1 MTIQAAAQGAAPEF
15 IELVEITW
23 PSGIVRMLKG
33 SGIVALTQA
42 ESVVATIVNRAAQT
56 VLTRSGLSVVS
67 RPFDTVISQH
77 WPSIEATWGHILALS
92 GRSEKAGEIANR
104 DLTLR
109 TTASVRSQLWYG
121 ATRWSQVRIWE
132 ASRDPITGTVD
143 VATDPWI
150 GFVDDVSADD
160 GFDGSVTLTLVSNA
174 AILREPDA
182 GALTSTT
189 SQNRFV
195 TGDTAFD
202 FISGPVRDP
211 FSLQGF
217 NPDGGYNNGYGGG
230 GGFDFGFENT
240 MER

>member
-1 MTIQAAAQGAAPEF
+1 MTIQTAAQGPAPEF
-15 IELVEITW
+15 LELVEISY

-33 SGIVALTQA
+33 PGIVVALSNT
-42 ESVVATIVNRAAQT
+42 
-56 VLTRSGLSVVS
+56 
-67 RPFDTVISQH
+67 
-77 WPSIEATWGHILALS
+77 WPSADATWGQILALGS
-92 GRSEKAGEIANR
+92 RSERAGEISNR

-109 TTASVRSQLWYG
+109 LTSAVRSQLWYG
-121 ATRWSQVRIWE
+121 ATRWPQVRIWE
-132 ASRDPITGTVD
+132 ASRDPITGAVD
-143 VATDPWI
+143 VAADPWI
-150 GFVDDVSADD
+150 GFVDAVEAED

-211 FSLQGF
+211 FTLEGT
-217 NPDGGYNNGYGGG
+217 NPGGGYVDMSGLNALKTR
-230 GGFDFGFENT
+230 FGMNS
-240 MER
+240 R

>member
-1 MTIQAAAQGAAPEF
+1 MTIQTAAQGAAPEF

-23 PSGIVRMLKG
+23 PSGVVRMLKG
-33 SGIVALTQA
+33 PGIAPALSNTW
-42 ESVVATIVNRAAQT
+42 
-56 VLTRSGLSVVS
+56 LSV
-67 RPFDTVISQH
+67 D
-77 WPSIEATWGHILALS
+77 ATWGQILGLS
-92 GRSEKAGEIANR
+92 GRSERAGEIANR

-109 TTASVRSQLWYG
+109 TTASVRTQLWYG

-132 ASRDPITGTVD
+132 ASRDPITGTID

-150 GFVDDVSADD
+150 GYIDDANADD
-160 GFDGSVTLTLVSNA
+160 GFDGQVTLTLVSNA

-195 TGDTAFD
+195 SGDTAFD

-211 FSLQGF
+211 FSLQGT
-217 NPDGGYNNGYGGG
+217 NPTGGYNNGSSFDGGFTG
-230 GGFDFGFENT
+230 GGFNDFGNF
-240 MER
+240 RFDAR

>member
-1 MTIQAAAQGAAPEF
+1 MSIITASQGDAPEF

-23 PSGIVRMLKG
+23 PSGVVRMLKG
-33 SGIVALTQA
+33 PGIVTAFSQTW
-42 ESVVATIVNRAAQT
+42 ES
-56 VLTRSGLSVVS
+56 
-67 RPFDTVISQH
+67 ISD
-77 WPSIEATWGHILALS
+77 TWGQILAL
-92 GRSEKAGEIANR
+92 GARSEKAGEISNR
-104 DLTLR
+104 DLVLT
-109 TTASVRSQLWYG
+109 TTASVRTQLWYG

-150 GFVDDVSADD
+150 GFVDDVQAED
-160 GFDGSVTLTLVSNA
+160 GIDGAVTVTLVSNA

-211 FSLQGF
+211 FSLQGV
-217 NPDGGYNNGYGGG
+217 NPDGGYNNGYGSG

-240 MER
+240 FER

>member
-1 MTIQAAAQGAAPEF
+1 MTIQTAALGPAPEF

-23 PSGIVRMLKG
+23 PSGVVRMLKG
-33 SGIVALTQA
+33 PGIVTALSQTWA
-42 ESVVATIVNRAAQT
+42 SV
-56 VLTRSGLSVVS
+56 
-67 RPFDTVISQH
+67 D
-77 WPSIEATWGHILALS
+77 ATWGQILGLT
-92 GRSEKAGEIANR
+92 GRTERAGEIANR
-104 DLTLR
+104 DLVLR

-143 VATDPWI
+143 AN
-150 GFVDDVSADD
+150 ADD
-160 GFDGSVTLTLVSNA
+160 GIDGAVTVTLVSNA

-182 GALTSTT
+182 GSLTSTT

-217 NPDGGYNNGYGGG
+217 NPTGGYNNGSGGTG
-230 GGFDFGFENT
+230 GGFNDFGDFGFEN
-240 MER
+240 R

>member
-1 MTIQAAAQGAAPEF
+1 MTIQTAAQGPAPEF

-23 PSGIVRMLKG
+23 PSGVVRMLKG
-33 SGIVALTQA
+33 PGIVTALSNTWA
-42 ESVVATIVNRAAQT
+42 SV
-56 VLTRSGLSVVS
+56 
-67 RPFDTVISQH
+67 D
-77 WPSIEATWGHILALS
+77 ATWGQILGLT
-92 GRSEKAGEIANR
+92 GRTERAGEISNR
-104 DLTLR
+104 DLVLR

-143 VATDPWI
+143 VAADPWI
-150 GFVDDVSADD
+150 GFIDDANADD
-160 GFDGSVTLTLVSNA
+160 GIDGSVTLTLVSNA

-211 FSLQGF
+211 FTLQGF
-217 NPDGGYNNGYGGG
+217 DPAGGYNNGPGFDG
-230 GGFDFGFENT
+230 GGFANGGINGFDNF
-240 MER
+240 RFS

>member
-1 MTIQAAAQGAAPEF
+1 MTIQTAAQGAAPEF

-23 PSGIVRMLKG
+23 PSGVVRMLKG
-33 SGIVALTQA
+33 PGIVTAL
-42 ESVVATIVNRAAQT
+42 SQT
-56 VLTRSGLSVVS
+56 WLSL
-67 RPFDTVISQH
+67 D
-77 WPSIEATWGHILALS
+77 ATWGQILGLS
-92 GRSEKAGEIANR
+92 GRSERAGEIANR

-109 TTASVRSQLWYG
+109 ATASVRTQLWYG

-150 GFVDDVSADD
+150 GYIDDANADD
-160 GFDGSVTLTLVSNA
+160 GFDGQVTLTLVSNA

-217 NPDGGYNNGYGGG
+217 DPAGGYNTGPGFDG
-230 GGFDFGFENT
+230 GGFTGGGFNDFGNF
-240 MER
+240 RFG

>member
-1 MTIQAAAQGAAPEF
+1 MSIITASQGDAPEF

-23 PSGIVRMLKG
+23 PSGVVRMLKG
-33 SGIVALTQA
+33 PGIVTALSQTW
-42 ESVVATIVNRAAQT
+42 ES
-56 VLTRSGLSVVS
+56 
-67 RPFDTVISQH
+67 ISD
-77 WPSIEATWGHILALS
+77 TWGQILSLGA
-92 GRSEKAGEIANR
+92 RSQKAGEIANR
-104 DLTLR
+104 DLVLT
-109 TTASVRSQLWYG
+109 TTASVRTQLWYG

-132 ASRDPITGTVD
+132 ASRNPITGTLD

-150 GFVDDVSADD
+150 GFIDDASADD
-160 GFDGSVTLTLVSNA
+160 GIDSAVTLTLVSSA
-174 AILREPDA
+174 VILREPDA

-217 NPDGGYNNGYGGG
+217 DPAGGYNSGPGFDG
-230 GGFDFGFENT
+230 GGFSNGGINGFDNF
-240 MER
+240 RFS

>member
-1 MTIQAAAQGAAPEF
+1 MTIETAAQGNAPEF
-15 IELVEITW
+15 LELVEISY

-33 SGIVALTQA
+33 PGIVTALSNTW
-42 ESVVATIVNRAAQT
+42 ESIN
-56 VLTRSGLSVVS
+56 
-67 RPFDTVISQH
+67 D
-77 WPSIEATWGHILALS
+77 TWGQILAL
-92 GRSEKAGEIANR
+92 GARSEKAGEISNR
-104 DLTLR
+104 DLVLT
-109 TTASVRSQLWYG
+109 TTASVRSQIWYG

-132 ASRDPITGTVD
+132 ASRDPLTGTVD

-150 GFVDDVSADD
+150 GFIDDVSAED
-160 GFDGSVTLTLVSNA
+160 GIDGSVTLTLVSNA

-211 FSLQGF
+211 FTLQGT
-217 NPDGGYNNGYGGG
+217 NPTGGLNNGSGGV
-230 GGFDFGFENT
+230 GGFTGGRLGFSPDAF
-240 MER
+240 RS

>member
-1 MTIQAAAQGAAPEF
+1 MTIQTAALGPAPEF

-23 PSGIVRMLKG
+23 PSGVVRMLKG
-33 SGIVALTQA
+33 PGIVTAL
-42 ESVVATIVNRAAQT
+42 SQT
-56 VLTRSGLSVVS
+56 WLSV
-67 RPFDTVISQH
+67 D
-77 WPSIEATWGHILALS
+77 ATWGQILGLT
-92 GRSEKAGEIANR
+92 GRTERAGEIANR
-104 DLTLR
+104 DLVLR

-143 VATDPWI
+143 VAADPWI
-150 GFVDDVSADD
+150 GFIDDANADD
-160 GFDGSVTLTLVSNA
+160 GIDGAVTVTLVSNA

-182 GALTSTT
+182 GSLTSTT

-217 NPDGGYNNGYGGG
+217 NPTGGYNNGSGGTG
-230 GGFDFGFENT
+230 GGFNDFGDFGFEN
-240 MER
+240 R

>member
-1 MTIQAAAQGAAPEF
+1 MSIITASQGDAPEF

-23 PSGIVRMLKG
+23 PSGVVRMLKG
-33 SGIVALTQA
+33 PGIVTALSNTW
-42 ESVVATIVNRAAQT
+42 
-56 VLTRSGLSVVS
+56 LSL
-67 RPFDTVISQH
+67 D
-77 WPSIEATWGHILALS
+77 ATWGQILGLS
-92 GRSEKAGEIANR
+92 GRSERAGEIANR

-109 TTASVRSQLWYG
+109 TTASVRTQLWYG

-132 ASRDPITGTVD
+132 ASRNPITGTVD

-150 GFVDDVSADD
+150 GFIDDVQADD

-217 NPDGGYNNGYGGG
+217 DPAGGYNTGPGFDG
-230 GGFDFGFENT
+230 GGFTGGGFNDFGNF
-240 MER
+240 RFDAR

>member
-1 MTIQAAAQGAAPEF
+1 MSIITASQGDAPEF

-23 PSGIVRMLKG
+23 PSGVVRMLKG
-33 SGIVALTQA
+33 PGIVTALSQTW
-42 ESVVATIVNRAAQT
+42 ES
-56 VLTRSGLSVVS
+56 
-67 RPFDTVISQH
+67 ISD
-77 WPSIEATWGHILALS
+77 TWGQILAL
-92 GRSEKAGEIANR
+92 GARSEKAGEISNR
-104 DLTLR
+104 DLVLT
-109 TTASVRSQLWYG
+109 TTASVRTQLWYG

-132 ASRDPITGTVD
+132 ASRNPLTGAVD

-150 GFVDDVSADD
+150 GFVDDVQAED
-160 GFDGSVTLTLVSNA
+160 GIDGAVTVTLVSNA

-211 FSLQGF
+211 FSLQGV
-217 NPDGGYNNGYGGG
+217 NPTGGYNNGSGGTG
-230 GGFDFGFENT
+230 GGFNDFGDFGFEN
-240 MER
+240 R

>member
-1 MTIQAAAQGAAPEF
+1 MTIQTAAQGPAPEF

-33 SGIVALTQA
+33 PGIVTAL
-42 ESVVATIVNRAAQT
+42 SQT
-56 VLTRSGLSVVS
+56 WLSV
-67 RPFDTVISQH
+67 D
-77 WPSIEATWGHILALS
+77 ATWGQILGLT
-92 GRSEKAGEIANR
+92 GRTERAGEISNR
-104 DLTLR
+104 DLVLR

-132 ASRDPITGTVD
+132 ASRDPITGTAD
-143 VATDPWI
+143 VAADPWI
-150 GFVDDVSADD
+150 GFIDDANADD
-160 GFDGSVTLTLVSNA
+160 GIDGSVTLTLVSNA

-211 FSLQGF
+211 FSLQGT
-217 NPDGGYNNGYGGG
+217 NPTGGFNNGSSGG
-230 GGFDFGFENT
+230 GGFTGGGMNDFDSFT
-240 MER
+240 FSQR

>member
-1 MTIQAAAQGAAPEF
+1 MSIVTASQGNAPEF

-23 PSGIVRMLKG
+23 PSGVVRMLKG
-33 SGIVALTQA
+33 PGIVTALSNTW
-42 ESVVATIVNRAAQT
+42 
-56 VLTRSGLSVVS
+56 LSL
-67 RPFDTVISQH
+67 D
-77 WPSIEATWGHILALS
+77 ATWGHILALS
-92 GRSEKAGEIANR
+92 GRSERANEIANR

-109 TTASVRSQLWYG
+109 TTASVRTQLWYG
-121 ATRWSQVRIWE
+121 ATRWLQVRIWE
-132 ASRDPITGTVD
+132 ASRNPITGTID

-160 GFDGSVTLTLVSNA
+160 GFDGQVTLTLVSNA

-217 NPDGGYNNGYGGG
+217 DPAGGYNTGPGFDG
-230 GGFDFGFENT
+230 GGFSYGGINGFDNFRFG
-240 MER
+240 

>member
-1 MTIQAAAQGAAPEF
+1 MSIITASQGDAPEF

-23 PSGIVRMLKG
+23 PSGVVRMLKG
-33 SGIVALTQA
+33 PGIVTALSQTW
-42 ESVVATIVNRAAQT
+42 ES
-56 VLTRSGLSVVS
+56 
-67 RPFDTVISQH
+67 ISD
-77 WPSIEATWGHILALS
+77 TWGQILSLGA
-92 GRSEKAGEIANR
+92 RSEKAGEISNR
-104 DLTLR
+104 DLVLT
-109 TTASVRSQLWYG
+109 TTASVRAQLWYG

-143 VATDPWI
+143 VAADPWI
-150 GFVDDVSADD
+150 GFVDDVQAED
-160 GFDGSVTLTLVSNA
+160 GIDGAVTVTLVSNA

-211 FSLQGF
+211 FSLQGV
-217 NPDGGYNNGYGGG
+217 NPDGGYNNGYGSGS
-230 GGFDFGFENT
+230 GFDFGFENT
-240 MER
+240 FER

>member
-1 MTIQAAAQGAAPEF
+1 MSITTAAQGAAPEF

-23 PSGIVRMLKG
+23 PSGVVRMLKG
-33 SGIVALTQA
+33 PGIVTALSNTWG
-42 ESVVATIVNRAAQT
+42 S
-56 VLTRSGLSVVS
+56 
-67 RPFDTVISQH
+67 IS
-77 WPSIEATWGHILALS
+77 ATWGQILAL
-92 GRSEKAGEIANR
+92 GARSEKAGEISNR
-104 DLTLR
+104 DLVLTA
-109 TTASVRSQLWYG
+109 TASVRSQLWYG

-143 VATDPWI
+143 VAADPWI
-150 GFVDDVSADD
+150 GFIDDVQAED
-160 GFDGSVTLTLVSNA
+160 GIDGAVTLTLVSNA

-211 FSLQGF
+211 FSLQGV
-217 NPDGGYNNGYGGG
+217 NPDGGFNNGYGSG
-230 GGFDFGFENT
+230 GGFNFGFENT
-240 MER
+240 FER